1 MPRDD
6 RSRIGNAGTG
16 PDLGPEALAAS
27 KGYGDRRHVG
37 LVSQV
42 KRDIDLAEREGI
54 AITAKRQALNKAIK
68 LHKDGEL
75 EESLVKLAA
84 CFKSVQTSFSKLLEE
99 RSSSL
104 LETAEQVAGEGDI
117 TPVSVPIERAR
128 ECLAHGRVE
137 ETLYLLGE
145 AQKALSPC
153 GQLGAGELATQLP
166 RSYWLGRRA
175 RASLGSPPPARRRRR
190 RPRPVRAREALEWL
204 RRSEKALREGRRRSF
219 SIAIEECV
227 PVDVGQRLNMDLTPI
242 LSKLEDARQSTVMG
256 QGGQALE
263 MVHQASADLDA
274 QLLRFREV
282 EKELERTREIF
293 LDARALKIYSSKA
306 GELVSAAREAALEG
320 RLVDTMAGLT
330 QARAVLL
337 RTVHEQFGRQLLD
350 NELKLAA
357 GLSMGAPVEDDEE
370 ELENIEEDLRDGY
383 LKGIEGRI
391 SSLNQALEEALMTV
405 SRMAV
410 VEAEQATSLN
420 FVGANLAEARERVR
434 RAQELMEGK
443 EWYLA
448 FSLAQEVVEDV
459 NAMKKAALRTL
470 REQTRTLLEIARQL
484 GVDPQTIDLWGSAM
498 ATDDPDPTES
508 LRSIGEIFN
517 HARVSVKEELGR
529 AYAQLMRSA
538 SIARRKGVTTEHVE
552 QLAEEGRKA
561 LASFELEV
569 SFNKYQAAEREL
581 DQTSAMHNEV
591 YDLIVLLSR
600 LTAEIQVPA
609 GSKIQPLLMETK
621 RLFEAGLYDG
631 ARTSARN
638 CYHEAETL
646 AAHILA
652 PKKVLEVNQLL
663 LVLRQVDAGTDKVE
677 EGVRK
682 ATDLLR
688 RGESAPAM
696 ALLKEIHKEITERLT
711 DSIRAE
717 IDQLRSTL
725 DQNDLGR
732 DEMTTLAV
740 VEKTE
745 RLLDDQRFSDALQ
758 AIRFARSET
767 MQVLNVMTMSQKE
780 LSRVEGVL
788 TELSSVGIQVK
799 EARAILEQAVKHR
812 SSGRFNLVAEMAR
825 RAEQSAWTVADGHI
839 RSRIEALEKEID
851 LASLSGPDLESL
863 KSDVRA
869 KVGRMAERHYYAD
882 TEKVLARYRG
892 QLQDLVE
899 LRERCSSSL
908 SSLSR
913 AAVPATSPLAVEAAK
928 MEAQARKAYDEGAYH
943 LCSSLLVPY
952 LASAKAAERWHGQC
966 SRRLK
971 EVEDRL
977 RGKRVGGLEGLQV
990 AELLDTA
997 GRQLAEGRYED
1008 MERSLLQAERI
1019 FNWECRRQFR
1029 KDLAELRELS
1039 RLLPSLGIA
1048 LGDLPAEAERF
1059 MDGDRTWSWAGDDGS
1074 GRVEAVRS
1082 QVRKA
1087 LGDKAARIKGKVEQK
1102 GDGGAVRNLLSKA
1115 ERALAE
1121 NRLEQALGLMIE
1133 AELMAG
1139 RPWPMCWR

>member
-1 MPRDD
+1 M
-6 RSRIGNAGTG
+6 
-16 PDLGPEALAAS
+16 
-27 KGYGDRRHVG
+27 
-37 LVSQV
+37 
-42 KRDIDLAEREGI
+42 
-54 AITAKRQALNKAIK
+54 
-68 LHKDGEL
+68 
-75 EESLVKLAA
+75 
-84 CFKSVQTSFSKLLEE
+84 
-99 RSSSL
+99 
-104 LETAEQVAGEGDI
+104 
-117 TPVSVPIERAR
+117 
-128 ECLAHGRVE
+128 
-137 ETLYLLGE
+137 
-145 AQKALSPC
+145 
-153 GQLGAGELATQLP
+153 
-166 RSYWLGRRA
+166 
-175 RASLGSPPPARRRRR
+175 
-190 RPRPVRAREALEWL
+190 
-204 RRSEKALREGRRRSF
+204 
-219 SIAIEECV
+219 
-227 PVDVGQRLNMDLTPI
+227 
-242 LSKLEDARQSTVMG
+242 
-256 QGGQALE
+256 
-263 MVHQASADLDA
+263 
-274 QLLRFREV
+274 
-282 EKELERTREIF
+282 
-293 LDARALKIYSSKA
+293 
-306 GELVSAAREAALEG
+306 
-320 RLVDTMAGLT
+320 
-330 QARAVLL
+330 
-337 RTVHEQFGRQLLD
+337 
-350 NELKLAA
+350 
-357 GLSMGAPVEDDEE
+357 
-370 ELENIEEDLRDGY
+370 
-383 LKGIEGRI
+383 
-391 SSLNQALEEALMTV
+391 
-405 SRMAV
+405 
-410 VEAEQATSLN
+410 
-420 FVGANLAEARERVR
+420 
-434 RAQELMEGK
+434 
-443 EWYLA
+443 
-448 FSLAQEVVEDV
+448 VEDV

-990 AELLDTA
+990 SELLDTA

-1059 MDGDRTWSWAGDDGS
+1059 MDGDRTWTWEGDDVS
-1074 GRVEAVRS
+1074 VPVEAVRS

-1133 AELMAG
+1133 ADLMAG
-1139 RPWPMCWR
+1139 AALADVLEMRELTCRYQELESYATALGLVGDWTIERSSALSAQDITVALEHMRRAVDHLDRATAVHLPQLVVHASKVSNTGQAPALSLVMDGVGSKESEVDLTKVLWPQSSVALPPLREGQDKRIAFTYRALFVPHPLAAVIEHG